1 MTAVTPHEDSCANP
15 KVLGG
20 FFENVYSDRQT
31 STRIESVVIESVV
44 DRHEATGGGNDLVTR
59 ALKSN
64 TLWLTVTYVGLI
76 FLMARAYT

>member
-1 MTAVTPHEDSCANP
+1 MPDSVIPVTHHEDSCANP

-20 FFENVYSDRQT
+20 FFENVYSDLQP
-31 STRIESVVIESVV
+31 STRIESVV
-44 DRHEATGGGNDLVTR
+44 DRHEAAGGNDLVTR

-76 FLMARAYT
+76 FLMARAYV